1 MRLTPHHDLR
11 KSGSSK
17 KFSRWE
23 RSLCILVCASPTHS
37 SRPARS
43 FLATAAAL
51 LLGGCA
57 LQASTLTSSADWQ
70 QTLAQWTD
78 AQVIALGEQHDQIA
92 HHQWEAQT
100 VQWLAAGQRLG
111 ALVIEMAPAGG
122 STAGLATTSTE
133 EQVQQALQ
141 WQSGA
146 AGGGWPWQDYGPTVM
161 NAVRA
166 GVPVLG
172 GNLPR
177 AQMKQTMGQ
186 SRYDSHLPASGW
198 QLQLDA
204 IKDGHCGLLPES
216 QFAPMARIQLAR
228 DESMAKVAATAVQQ
242 WSRPGQSV
250 LLVAGRS
257 HVRSDIGVPTWL
269 PKDLRQKVAIAQ
281 SDKAPKAINMKADK
295 LLTLAGNASQDQCA
309 QLREQ
314 WKSRPAPQT
323 PTN

>member
-1 MRLTPHHDLR
+1 M
-11 KSGSSK
+11 
-17 KFSRWE
+17 
-23 RSLCILVCASPTHS
+23 CILVCASPTHS

-57 LQASTLTSSADWQ
+57 HQASTLTSSADWQ

-100 VQWLAAGQRLG
+100 VQWLAAVQRLG

-146 AGGGWPWQDYGPTVM
+146 AGGGWPWQDYGPMVM

-228 DESMAKVAATAVQQ
+228 DESMAKVTATAVQQ

-314 WKSRPAPQT
+314 WKSRPAPKT

>member
-1 MRLTPHHDLR
+1 M
-11 KSGSSK
+11 
-17 KFSRWE
+17 
-23 RSLCILVCASPTHS
+23 CILVCASPTHS

-57 LQASTLTSSADWQ
+57 HQASTLTSSADWQ

-111 ALVIEMAPAGG
+111 ALVIEMAPAGS

-141 WQSGA
+141 WQSGTA
-146 AGGGWPWQDYGPTVM
+146 SGGWPWQDYGPMVM

-177 AQMKQTMGQ
+177 AQMKQTMSQ

-204 IKDGHCGLLPES
+204 IKNGHCGLLPES

-228 DESMAKVAATAVQQ
+228 DESMAKVTATAVQQ
-242 WSRPGQSV
+242 WSQPGQSV

-314 WKSRPAPQT
+314 WKSRPAPKT

>member
-1 MRLTPHHDLR
+1 M
-11 KSGSSK
+11 
-17 KFSRWE
+17 
-23 RSLCILVCASPTHS
+23 
-37 SRPARS
+37 
-43 FLATAAAL
+43 

-57 LQASTLTSSADWQ
+57 HQASTLTSSADWQ

-111 ALVIEMAPAGG
+111 ALVIEMAPTGG

-146 AGGGWPWQDYGPTVM
+146 AGGGWPWQDYGPMVM

-177 AQMKQTMGQ
+177 AQMKQTMSQ

-314 WKSRPAPQT
+314 WKSRPAPKT

>member
-1 MRLTPHHDLR
+1 MWIASQASVRLTPH
-11 KSGSSK
+11 
-17 KFSRWE
+17 
-23 RSLCILVCASPTHS
+23 S
-37 SRPARS
+37 SRTALS
-43 FLATAAAL
+43 FLAAAAAL

-57 LQASTLTSSADWQ
+57 HQASTLTSSGEWQ
-70 QTLAQWTD
+70 QTLAQWSD
-78 AQVIALGEQHDQIA
+78 AQVIALGEQHDQMA

-100 VQWLAAGQRLG
+100 VQLLAAGQRLS

-122 STAGLATTSTE
+122 STASLATTATE

-146 AGGGWPWQDYGPTVM
+146 AGGGWPWQDYGPMVM

-186 SRYDSHLPASGW
+186 PRYDSHLPASAW

-228 DESMAKVAATAVQQ
+228 DESMAKVTATAVQQ
-242 WSRPGQSV
+242 LSRPGQSV

-269 PKDLRQKVAIAQ
+269 PKDLKQKVAIAQ
-281 SDKAPKAINMKADK
+281 SDQAPKAINMKADK
-295 LLTLAGNASQDQCA
+295 LLTLVGNASQDQCT

-314 WKSRPAPQT
+314 WKSRPAPK
-323 PTN
+323 PAAN

>member
-1 MRLTPHHDLR
+1 M
-11 KSGSSK
+11 
-17 KFSRWE
+17 
-23 RSLCILVCASPTHS
+23 
-37 SRPARS
+37 
-43 FLATAAAL
+43 

-57 LQASTLTSSADWQ
+57 HQASTLTSSADWQ

-111 ALVIEMAPAGG
+111 ALVIEMAPAGS

-141 WQSGA
+141 WQSGTA
-146 AGGGWPWQDYGPTVM
+146 SGGWPWQDYGPMVM

-177 AQMKQTMGQ
+177 AQMKQTMSQ

-204 IKDGHCGLLPES
+204 IKNGHCGLLPES

-228 DESMAKVAATAVQQ
+228 DESMAKVTATAVQQ
-242 WSRPGQSV
+242 WSQPGQSV

-314 WKSRPAPQT
+314 WKSRPAPKT

>member
-1 MRLTPHHDLR
+1 M
-11 KSGSSK
+11 
-17 KFSRWE
+17 
-23 RSLCILVCASPTHS
+23 CILVCASPTHS
-37 SRPARS
+37 SRPALS

-57 LQASTLTSSADWQ
+57 HQASTLTSSADWQ

-146 AGGGWPWQDYGPTVM
+146 AGGGWPWQDYGPMVM

-323 PTN
+323 PAN

>member
-1 MRLTPHHDLR
+1 M
-11 KSGSSK
+11 
-17 KFSRWE
+17 
-23 RSLCILVCASPTHS
+23 CILVCASPTHS

-51 LLGGCA
+51 LLAGCA
-57 LQASTLTSSADWQ
+57 HQASTLTSSADWQ

-141 WQSGA
+141 WQSGT
-146 AGGGWPWQDYGPTVM
+146 AGGGWPWQDYGPMVM

-228 DESMAKVAATAVQQ
+228 DESMAKVTATAVQQ

-323 PTN
+323 PAN

>member
-11 KSGSSK
+11 KSDSSK

-57 LQASTLTSSADWQ
+57 HQASTLTSSADWQ

-111 ALVIEMAPAGG
+111 ALVIEMAPTGG

-146 AGGGWPWQDYGPTVM
+146 AGGGWPWQDYGPMVM

-314 WKSRPAPQT
+314 WKSRPAPKT

>member
-1 MRLTPHHDLR
+1 M
-11 KSGSSK
+11 
-17 KFSRWE
+17 
-23 RSLCILVCASPTHS
+23 
-37 SRPARS
+37 
-43 FLATAAAL
+43 

-57 LQASTLTSSADWQ
+57 HQASTLTSSADWQ

-146 AGGGWPWQDYGPTVM
+146 AGGGWPWQDYGPMVM

-323 PTN
+323 PAN